1 MTKKINSR
9 NGDDKTI
16 KRLSQV
22 FKGMKERMKNP
33 KNDFLK
39 TAELFKESLYEAYII
54 DDINLNNKVID
65 AYREITEVLQNKI
78 HQCKSEEERKKIYRF
93 LFELDAIMV
102 TFYDQAGKHYN

>member
-22 FKGMKERMKNP
+22 FKAMKERMKNP

-39 TAELFKESLYEAYII
+39 TAELFKES
-54 DDINLNNKVID
+54 
-65 AYREITEVLQNKI
+65 
-78 HQCKSEEERKKIYRF
+78 
-93 LFELDAIMV
+93 
-102 TFYDQAGKHYN
+102 